1 MSYLKENTQIALHR
15 LAQVLTA
22 RGLTISCAES
32 CTGGGLAYAFTALPG
47 SSAWFERSAVTYA
60 NQAKTQMVNVP
71 ESTLQRYGAVS
82 AETVEAMAVG
92 VVTQLSA
99 DIGISISGVA
109 GPDGGSDEKPVGTV
123 WFGFALPGQ
132 VSTVQRC
139 FVGDREAIRK
149 QAIEFAIET
158 VVQLLI
164 KTDQKLSR

>member
-60 NQAKTQMVNVP
+60 NIAKTQMVNVP

-132 VSTVQRC
+132 VSTVKQC

-149 QAIEFAIET
+149 QAIEFAIEI